1 MGKISGMFVLVFPGW
16 RGMRYLLVIISSIF
30 VITLLSSP
38 ACAEVLYMWTDE
50 EGVVHITDNPRRL
63 PPGDDVE
70 RIHYRDASD
79 GEPLPDTGQSG
90 QPMMETAEEEE
101 TVSVQTGTSPEEE
114 ARTRELELKLE
125 QARED
130 YERAKERVE
139 QRRRDYSRKST
150 RHNRDQYKHALE
162 VLAEK
167 REKIRELERLK

>member
-1 MGKISGMFVLVFPGW
+1 
-16 RGMRYLLVIISSIF
+16 MRYLLVIISSIF
-30 VITLLSSP
+30 VIALLSSP

-70 RIHYRDASD
+70 RIPYRDASD
-79 GEPLPDTGQSG
+79 REPLPDPGQG
-90 QPMMETAEEEE
+90 DQPMMETAEEE
-101 TVSVQTGTSPEEE
+101 TVSVQTGKSPEEE
-114 ARTRELELKLE
+114 ARAQELELKIE
-125 QARED
+125 QAREE

-139 QRRRDYSRKST
+139 RRRRDYSRKST

-167 REKIRELERLK
+167 RENIRELERLK